1 MVTKSPVRNTAEAVL
16 ASLSPDTLA
25 ELADLIIAKL
35 AAEKRHV
42 LLPKQDVVGSNPI
55 TRSNK
60 SSILLNSSR
69 LISFANLLNSAHCCP
84 LS

>member
-1 MVTKSPVRNTAEAVL
+1 MVTKTRRKDSAERVL

-25 ELADLIIAKL
+25 ELADLIVAKL
-35 AAEKRHV
+35 RAEKRPV

-60 SSILLNSSR
+60 SSILLNFSR
-69 LISFANLLNSAHCCP
+69 LISFANLLNFAHCCP

>member
-1 MVTKSPVRNTAEAVL
+1 MVTKAHRKDGAETVL
-16 ASLSPDTLA
+16 ASLSPDTLDK
-25 ELADLIIAKL
+25 LADLIIAKL
-35 AAEKRHV
+35 TPEKRRV

-55 TRSNK
+55 TRSNT